1 MKRNFTFLIAAFTL
15 LVFMMPGLAAWGQ
28 VQSVAPA
35 NGNNYVVAA
44 YVNNKYYAL
53 PCTTT
58 NGSTIEGVEI
68 TLNSLNMVNTSDASG
83 KTWTLE
89 EGTGT
94 NAGQYYF
101 KYTSGGNTYY
111 LYKNGTGGSNYNFK
125 VSTSSK
131 NYWSFTTNGK
141 GYTVVAV
148 DRGSNNVNIQCN
160 NGTFRCY
167 SSATAIILLEV
178 GDVPS
183 SGYIVTY
190 NGNGATSGTVP
201 TDNTEYENG
210 ATVTVLGNTGNLAQT
225 GYTFAGWNTQ
235 SDGQGTNY
243 TAGQT
248 FQISD
253 HTTLYAKWTI
263 NTHNVT
269 MPAADQYGS
278 YTASATSNVAYGTTV
293 TLTYAPATGYEN
305 YAATWSMNGNAIEG
319 NTFTMPDQN
328 VTVTVSVAEAT
339 EATFVFNTDAGLQA
353 LGIMKPATGTGT
365 NLTPGTDYV
374 SGIVTMNVTHG
385 GIETRVWN
393 SSGNTTLRVYPNG
406 GSLTFSVPTGYEITQ
421 IEFSGSANGF
431 GLTNN
436 TWNGTAAQS
445 VTLTASAQCTIQTI
459 SVVYTQNGATVA
471 SPTLPASTTFV
482 GSKEVTITN
491 NEEGATIRYT
501 IDGSD
506 PTASTGIVY
515 SAPFAISS
523 TTTVKAIAVLG
534 NETSAVVSATYTRSY
549 TVNLTQTT
557 DGTISANP
565 AQAEVGQTVTLT
577 ATANVGYSFSAWN
590 VLPVSVTLDD
600 NTFLMPAEDVTVSA
614 TFTQSTNSCTVS
626 FSVNNKVEM
635 TATVFDGGSIDLTKF
650 VAEGEGYTF
659 EGWSTTAGGE
669 NITPQNAYTPTAD
682 ITLYPG
688 VNPAPTGDEYTLVTN
703 VSQLEA
709 GNLVVIAANG
719 DKNVAMAATQGNNNR
734 GEATITKSGNTI
746 TFPDSPI
753 DDNPCE
759 LTLGKI
765 VDGQNTYWTFYDA
778 NPYGHSDYQNEGYLY
793 AASSSSNWLRTQATN
808 NNNGKWTISI
818 SNGEATIT
826 AQGTNTHNILRYNS
840 GSNCFSCY
848 SSGQQTVCLYTKPAP
863 NSAKVNRDGVPT
875 TSKVTGIAANV
886 LVTVKSNGVVYLT
899 GNNAGN
905 AANLVV
911 EDGGQLVTSADVQGT
926 MQKTILGYDP
936 SANPSNGWY
945 FISSSLKS
953 SVNVSDVQNL
963 INASGT
969 DYDLY
974 YFKQNPDDGLEW
986 INQKNNNGFTELYE
1000 KTGYLYANA
1009 AQTTTLG
1016 FAGMLRKNDNSEQTQ
1031 TVSKNLA
1038 YYDSNVDPDMQ
1049 GWNLVGN
1056 PFPSYAKVDRAFFRM
1071 KNTNDGINTTVV
1083 PANSVIKPT
1092 EGVFVHAS
1100 QADEKVTFT
1109 ATTSTGSKSRV
1120 INIDVARQGEMLDN
1134 AIVSLN
1140 AEGSLCKLVLNENTT
1155 RVYFHQDEKD
1165 YAILTSSSE
1174 NEVPVSFKASR
1185 NGSYTITVNPEDVE
1199 MNYLHLIDNMTGA
1212 DVDLLAN
1219 PSYTFE
1225 AKKTDYKSRF
1235 RLVFSANSIDEA
1247 STSSSFAYYNGTGWT
1262 VTNEGEATLQVVD
1275 VTGRIVSSESI
1286 NGCAN
1291 VNINAANGVYMLRL
1305 VNGNNVKTQKIV
1317 VK

>member
-1 MKRNFTFLIAAFTL
+1 MNKKITKLMAALAL

-58 NGSTIEGVEI
+58 NGSTIAGVEI

-101 KYTSGGNTYY
+101 KYTSGSNTYY

-141 GYTVVAV
+141 GYTVAAV

-353 LGIMKPATGTGT
+353 LGITKPATGTGT

-385 GIETRVWN
+385 GTETRVWN
-393 SSGNTTLRVYPNG
+393 SSGNTTLRVYPTG

-445 VTLTASAQCTIQTI
+445 VTLTATTTCTIQTI
-459 SVVYTQNGATVA
+459 TVEYAQNGTTVA

-506 PTASTGIVY
+506 PTASTGLVY
-515 SAPFAISS
+515 STPFTIST

-534 NETSAVVSATYTRSY
+534 NEISAVASATYTRLY

-557 DGTISANP
+557 GGIISANP
-565 AQAEVGQTVTLT
+565 AQAEVGQTITLT
-577 ATANVGYSFSAWN
+577 ATPNVGYSFGSWSVNDGA
-590 VLPVSVTLDD
+590 VSVSN
-600 NTFLMPAEDVTVSA
+600 NTFAMPASDVTVTA
-614 TFTQSTNSCTVS
+614 TFSNNVTTYTIS
-626 FSVNNKVEM
+626 FSVNDKVEM
-635 TATVFDGGSIDLTKF
+635 TATVNNGTSIDLTKF
-650 VAEGEGYTF
+650 VAEGNGYTF
-659 EGWSTTAGGE
+659 EGWSTTDGGE
-669 NITPQNAYTPTAD
+669 NITPQNAYMPTAD

-688 VNPAPTGDEYTLVTN
+688 VNPAPSGDEYTLVT
-703 VSQLEA
+703 SADQLVA
-709 GNLVVIAANG
+709 GNKVVIAANG
-719 DKNVAMAATQGNNNR
+719 TKNVAMSTTQNTNNR
-734 GEATITKSGNTI
+734 GTATITKNNNNTI
-746 TFPDSPI
+746 TILEDI
-753 DDNPCE
+753 TEAIVCE
-759 LTLGKI
+759 LTLGI
-765 VDGQNTYWTFYDA
+765 SNNHWTFYDA
-778 NPYGHSDYQNEGYLY
+778 VNNGYLY
-793 AASSSSNWLRTQATN
+793 AVANNNYLRTQSSNDA
-808 NNNGKWTISI
+808 NGEWTISI
-818 SNGEATIT
+818 SNNEATIT
-826 AQGTNTHNILRYNS
+826 AQGEYTNTRVLKYNS
-840 GSNCFSCY
+840 GNDIFSCY
-848 SSGQQTVCLYTKPAP
+848 TSGQQTVWLYTKPAAK
-863 NSAKVNRDGVPT
+863 SAKGNRDGVPT
-875 TSKVTGIAANV
+875 TSKVTGIDANV
-886 LVTVKSNGVVYLT
+886 LVTVKADGIVYLT
-899 GNNAGN
+899 GNNNGN
-905 AANLVV
+905 EANLIV
-911 EDGGQLVTSADVQGT
+911 EDGGQLVASNNVKGT
-926 MQKTILGYDP
+926 MLKSVTGYG
-936 SANPSNGWY
+936 NNTTGNYY
-945 FISSSLKS
+945 FISSPFTSATS
-953 SVNVSDVQNL
+953 PMNVRYM
-963 INASGT
+963 INTAG
-969 DYDLY
+969 YDLF
-974 YFKQNPDDGLEW
+974 YFDQTRDLEW
-986 INQKNNNGFTELYE
+986 INYKEGGEVNHNPGFNLLSG
-1000 KTGYLYANA
+1000 KGYLYANKESNP
-1009 AQTTTLG
+1009 LE
-1016 FAGMLRKNDNSEQTQ
+1016 FAGTLRKGMNSGEMNTY
-1031 TVSKNLA
+1031 TNYTLV
-1038 YYDSNVDPDMQ
+1038 YESNAEFA

-1056 PFPSYAKVDRAFFRM
+1056 PFTSNATVSKAFYKM
-1071 KNTNDGINTTVV
+1071 NNTSDGVNTTAVEAGGKIA
-1083 PANSVIKPT
+1083 PM
-1092 EGVFVHAS
+1092 EGVFVLSENANDKNVIFTVNPTAPS
-1100 QADEKVTFT
+1100 KNRSVKVDV
-1109 ATTSTGSKSRV
+1109 SRE
-1120 INIDVARQGEMLDN
+1120 GEFLDR
-1134 AIVSLN
+1134 AIVTMG
-1140 AEGSLCKLVLNENTT
+1140 EGSLLNKLYLSENITT
-1155 RVYFHQDEKD
+1155 ISIPQDGND
-1165 YAILTSSSE
+1165 YAIAPSNGQ
-1174 NEVPVSFKASR
+1174 NEMPVSFKASR
-1185 NGSYTITVNPEDVE
+1185 NANYTISIDAENVE

-1212 DVDLLAN
+1212 DIDLLQT
-1219 PSYTFE
+1219 PSYSFE
-1225 AKKTDYKSRF
+1225 AKTTDYSQRF
-1235 RLVFSANSIDEA
+1235 KLVFATGDNSNSDNFA
-1247 STSSSFAYYNGTGWT
+1247 FFSNGSFVINNDGA
-1262 VTNEGEATLQVVD
+1262 ATLQVID
-1275 VTGRIVSSESI
+1275 VTGRIVKSESI

-1291 VNINAANGVYMLRL
+1291 VNVNAAPGVYMLRL
-1305 VNGNNVKTQKIV
+1305 INGDNVKVQKVV